1 MEDSGGIFW
10 LFVKSVKSIPR
21 GLVNPALRVPLP
33 RGGGGGGL
41 GSFKRSIE
49 PPGSHRLLVSCL
61 LACLPIFGI
70 DSRLLVRSF
79 VHGLVGDEFV
89 WWLEG

>member
-1 MEDSGGIFW
+1 MKVCEKRREKILERRFWNRSRTTKKKKKRKKRRRKKGGGNREKKKVEDSGGIFW

-41 GSFKRSIE
+41 AL
-49 PPGSHRLLVSCL
+49 RLL
-61 LACLPIFGI
+61 F
-70 DSRLLVRSF
+70 RR
-79 VHGLVGDEFV
+79 
-89 WWLEG
+89 